1 MDMRSVEAGR
11 SLGALIGTTHDGGVV
26 PTCGRSYFMCYG
38 TTMIATTIPSIV
50 TSVRLRAKNQL
61 TLPDGVARAV
71 DAHPGDRFRIWV
83 EQDGTIQLRRA
94 PASLAGAFPGMW
106 GRTSEE
112 VAAHIDE
119 LRDEWERDEQP

>member
-1 MDMRSVEAGR
+1 MRY
-11 SLGALIGTTHDGGVV
+11 D
-26 PTCGRSYFMCYG
+26 
-38 TTMIATTIPSIV
+38 TTMAAPTIPSV
-50 TSVRLRAKNQL
+50 MGSVRLRAKNQL
-61 TLPDGVARAV
+61 TLPDAVARAV

-94 PASLAGAFPGMW
+94 PASLAGAWPALW

-119 LRDEWERDEQP
+119 LRDEWERDDQP